1 MVPNLKKYF
10 PFGYKLMLSYSL
22 LIILPVVLVGS
33 FAISTLINS
42 VEDQTNYN
50 LDLKGTLIETRESIV
65 QNMNEIKRVTDV
77 LYSDERLVKYLK
89 TDLEGWDSYNA
100 TTEYIQPR
108 LKNSINSSRLD
119 LWLSFY
125 MHNKTIPEIYYL
137 HEDKDPLRLE
147 KLVEQFHIRRLEN
160 KSWYQNFPEEQYGT
174 TMQWKQI
181 EDDAKFGRISFLRRI
196 VDVNPGFVSLSEVGF
211 VRVSTYK
218 RELFKSLDYNKI
230 NSESTLLLVGDNGE
244 IYYKSGKNIVN
255 EAVWTGN
262 KFEGHIVIEEPIPDS
277 GWKLIA
283 LVPSDILQKDV
294 NKIRT
299 MMFIISLICF
309 LIFFII
315 GMLFTRYFTRRVK
328 KIELVLSSFR
338 DGEFTKRISEKGND
352 EFAQI
357 ASSLNQMGQ
366 NTEKLIQ
373 EVYLTTIQ
381 KKEAELGIL
390 QAHINPHFLYNTLS
404 SINRLSKFG
413 ESEKLQQ
420 MVLDL
425 AKFYRLTLNE
435 GRMIIPI
442 AKEMEHI
449 EAYINILR
457 IKYGDRLTVQYD
469 IQPDVYK
476 FQTIKIIL
484 QPFIENVLEHAWC
497 GDRIHIRIVG
507 YLENDTIIF
516 KIIDDGVGMPPHLI
530 EEILDVS
537 GKSNVGY
544 GIRNV
549 NQRIKLHFGS
559 EYGLSIYSRLGIGTS
574 VVIQFPAY
582 KQPIKPALS

>member
-1 MVPNLKKYF
+1 
-10 PFGYKLMLSYSL
+10 MLSYSL

-33 FAISTLINS
+33 FAISTLVNS
-42 VEDQTNYN
+42 VEENTNYN
-50 LDLKGTLIETRESIV
+50 LEFKGTLIEARESIV

-77 LYSDERLVKYLK
+77 LYSDDQLVEYLK
-89 TDLEGWDSYNA
+89 TDLESWDSYNA

-108 LKNSINSSRLD
+108 LKNSINSSRLS

-125 MHNKTIPEIYYL
+125 IHNTTIPEIYYL
-137 HEDKDPLRLE
+137 HEGSDPLKFT

-160 KSWYQNFPEEQYGT
+160 KEWYQNYPEEHYSF

-181 EDDAKFGRISFLRRI
+181 ENDAEFNRISLLRRI
-196 VDVNPGFVSLSEVGF
+196 VDVNPGSVSINEVGF
-211 VRVSTYK
+211 VRVSSYK
-218 RELFKSLDYNKI
+218 HELFRSVDYMKI
-230 NSESTLLLVGDNGE
+230 NPESAFLVVGENGE
-244 IYYKSGKNIVN
+244 IIYKSGQNIVN
-255 EAVWTGN
+255 GAVWTGN
-262 KFEGHIVIEEPIPDS
+262 KIEGHSVIEEPIPDS
-277 GWKLIA
+277 EWKLIA
-283 LVPSDILQKDV
+283 LVPSDILQNDV

-299 MMFIISLICF
+299 MMFFISLICF
-309 LIFFII
+309 IIFFII

-338 DGEFTKRISEKGND
+338 EGEFTKRISEKGND

-357 ASSLNQMGQ
+357 ASALNQMGQ
-366 NTEKLIQ
+366 NTEQLIQ

-381 KKEAELGIL
+381 KKEAELEIL

-404 SINRLSKFG
+404 SINRLSKLG

-442 AKEMEHI
+442 MKEMEHI
-449 EAYINILR
+449 EAFINIQK
-457 IKYGDRLTVQYD
+457 IKYAERLSVQYD
-469 IQPDVYK
+469 IQPDIYK
-476 FQTIKIIL
+476 FQTIKIIV
-484 QPFIENVLEHAWC
+484 QPLIENVLEHAWF

-507 YLENDTIIF
+507 YLENDIITF

-530 EEILDVS
+530 DEILDLN
-537 GKSNVGY
+537 GNVGY

-559 EYGLSIYSRLGIGTS
+559 EYGLSICSRLGMGTS